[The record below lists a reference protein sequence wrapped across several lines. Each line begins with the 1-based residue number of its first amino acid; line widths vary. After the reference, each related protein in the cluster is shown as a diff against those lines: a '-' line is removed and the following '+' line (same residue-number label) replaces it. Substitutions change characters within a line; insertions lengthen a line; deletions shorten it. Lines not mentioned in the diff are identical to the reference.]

1 MKCHI
6 LKPKESSKKT
16 VVADG
21 TKASPL
27 NRGLI
32 TPTYNNF
39 FGIPKDALAPI
50 YFKYFVN

>member
-21 TKASPL
+21 AKASPL
-27 NRGLI
+27 SRKLKGTEGLKSNQI
-32 TPTYNNF
+32 
-39 FGIPKDALAPI
+39 G
-50 YFKYFVN
+50 